1 MQLWRLLV
9 GAAGLGRGKRAKGD
23 EHGGID
29 GTSVEQECADD
40 GLEESSD
47 FGFVELLA
55 EVSSDLAMD
64 DAVRRL
70 MREDCGDAG
79 GCVNIQNGVPSSGLK

>member
-1 MQLWRLLV
+1 MMAWRSQVILAL
-9 GAAGLGRGKRAKGD
+9 
-23 EHGGID
+23 
-29 GTSVEQECADD
+29 
-40 GLEESSD
+40 SS
-47 FGFVELLA
+47 LA